1 LHDKNFRGASAMVLF
16 YFFMIVSILK
26 KNLFMRILFLSLF
39 FFSSA
44 NLFAQKT
51 DTLIAQTSDST
62 NVVFIKTEVEASVD
76 RQQWIDH
83 LTKNLQ
89 SPIEKA
95 ARKGMKPGTY
105 TVMVKFLVERDG
117 SIGDVHA
124 LNDPGYG
131 LAQAAE
137 KVLRTGP
144 KWKPG
149 MQNGKVVRSY
159 HTQPITFV
167 IQIG

>member
-1 LHDKNFRGASAMVLF
+1 M
-16 YFFMIVSILK
+16 
-26 KNLFMRILFLSLF
+26 MRILFVFVLLCSVHI
-39 FFSSA
+39 
-44 NLFAQKT
+44 LFAQKNIPPPPPPIA
-51 DTLIAQTSDST
+51 DTTTMIFTKID
-62 NVVFIKTEVEASVD
+62 VEASVD

-95 ARKGMKPGTY
+95 ARKGMRAGTY
-105 TVMVKFLVERDG
+105 TVQVKFLVEKDG
-117 SIGDVHA
+117 SISDVFA

-131 LAQAAE
+131 LAKAAVR
-137 KVLRTGP
+137 VLKTGP

-149 MQNGKVVRSY
+149 EQNGQKVRSY

-167 IQIG
+167 IQEI

>member
-1 LHDKNFRGASAMVLF
+1 
-16 YFFMIVSILK
+16 
-26 KNLFMRILFLSLF
+26 MRAALILFFLLLTGK
-39 FFSSA
+39 
-44 NLFAQKT
+44 LFAQNST
-51 DTLIAQTSDST
+51 PPPPPPPPVADTATIIFSR
-62 NVVFIKTEVEASVD
+62 IEVEASVD

-105 TVMVKFLVERDG
+105 TVQVKFLVEKDG
-117 SIGDVHA
+117 SISDVHA

-131 LAQAAE
+131 LAKAAE
-137 KVLRTGP
+137 KVLSTGP
-144 KWKPG
+144 KWTPG

-167 IQIG
+167 IQLG